1 MFDNIPID
9 YTHTLILLNNLF
21 SLISSLKLFET
32 RPSPLHV
39 IIISHVAS
47 PVFTVFIVVA
57 EKVTRLY
64 MHLLKVGLLAL

>member
-9 YTHTLILLNNLF
+9 YTHALILLNNLF
-21 SLISSLKLFET
+21 SLISSLKLYET

-47 PVFTVFIVVA
+47 PVFIVVE

-64 MHLLKVGLLAL
+64 IRLLKVGLLAL